1 MNLIYDETTA
11 VGMLGEVVDSMW
23 IPKTA
28 LVKWLS
34 KTTSTIFFQLKTGVL
49 VVLGDEGRV
58 IFPNSALLD
67 SLDTYFEYD
76 VTQLAEFVL
85 NTPGSEVTFQIRV
98 NHKSIN
104 SGYVLTIA
112 LGENVITSTVLPR
125 YQTT

>member
-85 NTPGSEVTFQIRV
+85 NTSGSEVTFQIRV
-98 NHKSIN
+98 NHRSVN

-125 YQTT
+125 YQNT